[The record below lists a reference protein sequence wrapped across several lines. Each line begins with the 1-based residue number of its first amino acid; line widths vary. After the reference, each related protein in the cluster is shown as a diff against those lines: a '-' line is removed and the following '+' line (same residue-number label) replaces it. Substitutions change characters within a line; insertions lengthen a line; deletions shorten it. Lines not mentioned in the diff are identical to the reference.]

1 MQISEIASHH
11 QKIQSDANMCI
22 DRDIIRIIV
31 REEHEEELEKIK
43 REREKIKS
51 TLKLVRKQHDLPP
64 EAEKII
70 DSLLS

>member
-1 MQISEIASHH
+1 
-11 QKIQSDANMCI
+11 MCI

-31 REEHEEELEKIK
+31 REEHEEELEKIKRETNKIKKENEKIK

>member
-1 MQISEIASHH
+1 
-11 QKIQSDANMCI
+11 MCI

-64 EAEKII
+64 EVEKII